1 MLDVRQNL
9 DRLIKEKGETYAAVS
24 RLLSRN
30 SAYIQQFI
38 KRGSP
43 AQLDESDI
51 AQLSSHFG
59 VPEAT
64 LGGEDRAN
72 ATELASVA
80 VPVLGQLVEEST
92 PARFRLVDQ
101 AWLRT
106 ISARPTSVSLVP
118 VKGDAMRPTLQNGD
132 EVLIERYLAN
142 ERLRD
147 GLYALR
153 ADTDILVR
161 RIALEPRR
169 NRISVLNDNPAYPNW
184 KDLQRNTVQ
193 IVGRVI
199 WIGKRAT

>member
-1 MLDVRQNL
+1 M
-9 DRLIKEKGETYAAVS
+9 
-24 RLLSRN
+24 
-30 SAYIQQFI
+30 
-38 KRGSP
+38 
-43 AQLDESDI
+43 
-51 AQLSSHFG
+51 
-59 VPEAT
+59 

-72 ATELASVA
+72 ATELASVT
-80 VPVLGQLVEEST
+80 VPVLGQLVEEGM
-92 PARFRLVDQ
+92 PARFRLLDQ

-106 ISARPTSVSLVP
+106 ISARPTSVSLVQ

-193 IVGRVI
+193 IAGRVI